1 MVVDHYPVA
10 AGSILRWEDIGAFA
24 NNLYCETNNLR
35 VLDKVCHDA
44 HTLAEKM
51 GVTIEEAKLAKKVI
65 EFCKQKPA
73 VVVKYLLK
81 AGYNDVQV
89 SNASKRRS
97 LVEIEFKKQLLITE
111 NN

>member
-24 NNLYCETNNLR
+24 NNLYCETDNLR

-65 EFCKQKPA
+65 EFCKQSPS
-73 VVVKYLLK
+73 VVTKYLLK
-81 AGYNDVQV
+81 LGHSESEV
-89 SNASKRRS
+89 SNASKRRI
-97 LVEIEFKKQLLITE
+97 LVEKNFKESQ
-111 NN
+111 